1 MHDLTSTVGIVAIAA
16 GAVAVVALLTSVVLA
31 FRLSRLR
38 SEQRAVLGDRREDL
52 VAHAASLRSQFEALH
67 QYVED
72 ISGRLDQRMTT
83 AEQRLDG
90 AVAYTSLVRYDAYG
104 EMSGHQS
111 MSIALLDSTRSGVVL
126 SAILH
131 RDQARLYAKQV
142 HGGRGELELSPEEE
156 EAIKLALQ
164 AKGGQGRRAAAV
176 GRDRL
181 HRRALIGPMR
191 AGYFGPEGTHTQEA
205 LLADIAGLEIDTV
218 PLATIYDTVMA
229 VHEGTVDT
237 ALVPIEN
244 SLEGSVNATLD
255 ALAMET
261 DDVMIVGEV
270 VQPIRHCLI
279 ARTSLE
285 LAEIK
290 TVVSHPQ
297 ANAQCARF
305 IRTRLPQ
312 AQVLAGSSTADAVR
326 VVAEHDGPWAA
337 LGNRLAA
344 ERYGCVVLR
353 AGVEDVAENETRF
366 VWLARAGTDPGGP
379 RVLASGAAPLGPW
392 KTAIVFWG
400 LGSEAP
406 GWLVACLSEFARR
419 GVNLTRIESRPRKQG
434 LGRYM
439 FFVDLEGHEED
450 SAIAA
455 GLDGLR
461 ERVERLKVLGC
472 YPAA

>member
-1 MHDLTSTVGIVAIAA
+1 
-16 GAVAVVALLTSVVLA
+16 
-31 FRLSRLR
+31 
-38 SEQRAVLGDRREDL
+38 
-52 VAHAASLRSQFEALH
+52 
-67 QYVED
+67 
-72 ISGRLDQRMTT
+72 
-83 AEQRLDG
+83 
-90 AVAYTSLVRYDAYG
+90 
-104 EMSGHQS
+104 
-111 MSIALLDSTRSGVVL
+111 
-126 SAILH
+126 
-131 RDQARLYAKQV
+131 
-142 HGGRGELELSPEEE
+142 
-156 EAIKLALQ
+156 
-164 AKGGQGRRAAAV
+164 
-176 GRDRL
+176 
-181 HRRALIGPMR
+181 MR

-205 LLADIAGLEIDTV
+205 LLADTVGLELDTV

-229 VHEGTVDT
+229 VHESAVDT

-285 LAEIK
+285 LSEIE

-312 AQVLAGSSTADAVR
+312 AQVLAGTSTADAVR
-326 VVAEHDGPWAA
+326 VVAGHDGPWAA

-344 ERYGCVVLR
+344 ERYGCRVLR
-353 AGVEDVAENETRF
+353 AGVEDVADNETRF
-366 VWLARAGTDPGGP
+366 VWLARAGTAPGGP
-379 RVLASGAAPLGPW
+379 RVLAAGTAPLGPW

-400 LGSEAP
+400 VGSEAP
-406 GWLVACLSEFARR
+406 GWLVACLSEFAQR

-439 FFVDLEGHEED
+439 FFVDMEGHEQD
-450 SAIAA
+450 AAIGDA
-455 GLDGLR
+455 LDGLR
-461 ERVERLKVLGC
+461 GRVERLKVLGSF
-472 YPAA
+472 PAA